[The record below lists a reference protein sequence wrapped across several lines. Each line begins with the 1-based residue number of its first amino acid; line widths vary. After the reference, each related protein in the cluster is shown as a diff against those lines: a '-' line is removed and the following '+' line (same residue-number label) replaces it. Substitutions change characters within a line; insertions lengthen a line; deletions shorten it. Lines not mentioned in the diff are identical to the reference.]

1 MQPRQPE
8 QPRRITAADIEKR
21 RALRRK
27 KQRQKRLR
35 ATLLLVLAVVL
46 IVGVTLLV
54 RGCAGRDGGKTLPED
69 SSAQSGGDVS
79 KSEDPQTTPA
89 DTEPAAPQQTR
100 LHFLGAGDNIMHD
113 AILADAKKRSD
124 DGGYAFAP
132 MYAGIASLVSDADI
146 AFINQEGPVG
156 AGTKYVGYPDFNA
169 PLAVFET
176 LQDLG
181 FDVVNLANN
190 HMLDQGEQGLIK
202 TIDNAKNYTFL
213 TIGGYTKADYDSMRI
228 LERDGVKI
236 AFLSYT
242 TLVNVAHKGDI
253 SSSSAYLIP
262 YADEA
267 TIARQVTAAKEAAD
281 FVIVSMHWGEEA
293 GWDQKSNFTENAQQ
307 QRYAK
312 LCADLGVDVVVGHHP
327 HVVQPVTWIEGAN
340 GGKTLVYYSLGNL
353 ICTMHYAQYL
363 VGTLCTFDL
372 VKNADGTTAV
382 ENPMCVPT
390 VSHYSLNR
398 DGLQVYR
405 LQDYSEAL
413 AAQHGSTLKNEFTYA
428 LLQKFIK
435 ETVSAE
441 FLPDFLH

>member
-1 MQPRQPE
+1 MQPRQQEP
-8 QPRRITAADIEKR
+8 PRRLTAADIEKR
-21 RALRRK
+21 RAMRRK
-27 KQRQKRLR
+27 IQRRKRLR
-35 ATLLLVLAVVL
+35 AVFLLILAIGL
-46 IVGVTLLV
+46 IVGAFFLV
-54 RGCAGRDGGKTLPED
+54 RGLVRRGDSPPQD
-69 SSAQSGGDVS
+69 SSGVGSGDSVQSND
-79 KSEDPQTTPA
+79 TTTAPA
-89 DTEPAAPQQTR
+89 EPEPSAPQQTR

-113 AILADAKKRSD
+113 AILADAKKRSS

-132 MYAGIASLVSDADI
+132 MYAGIASLVADADI

-169 PLAVFET
+169 PLEVFDT
-176 LQDLG
+176 FRDLG

-190 HMLDQGEQGLIK
+190 HMLDQGEQGLGK
-202 TIDNAKNYTFL
+202 TIENAKQYEFL
-213 TIGGYTKADYDSMRI
+213 TIGGYTKADYDTLRI

-242 TLVNVAHKGDI
+242 TLVNVAHKNDI
-253 SSSSAYLIP
+253 SASSSYLIP

-267 TIARQVTAAKEAAD
+267 TITRQVTAAKEAAD
-281 FVIVSMHWGEEA
+281 FVIVSMHWGEEG

-327 HVVQPVTWIEGAN
+327 HVVQPVQWIEGAN

-390 VSHYSLNR
+390 VCHYSLNR
-398 DGLQVYR
+398 DGLQIYR
-405 LQDYSEAL
+405 LEDYSEAL

-441 FLPDFLH
+441 FLPEFLH